1 MNERSDDGTAGTL
14 VGRLSESSQRRRARR
29 AEQTS
34 TWLPRWRNRRSRRRA
49 CVALAAS
56 LLTMTAGAVLVL
68 VVGDLDTRAV
78 AVAFAVLWIGGVL
91 AAMACWVALQVLTGH
106 VGELP
111 TGVLDEREVAAR
123 NAARAQG
130 FQVGIVA
137 ALVPMMYLLFTS
149 SPGEPSTTAYPGALL
164 VAVSIFAGAFSPTAI
179 VAWRQVDDEP
189 DEIGPVDETA

>member
-1 MNERSDDGTAGTL
+1 MSTL
-14 VGRLSESSQRRRARR
+14 LHHLSESSQRRRARR
-29 AEQTS
+29 AEQTAS
-34 TWLPRWRNRRSRRRA
+34 WLPRWRNRRSRRRL
-49 CVALAAS
+49 CGALAAS
-56 LLTMTAGAVLVL
+56 LLATTLGALLVL
-68 VVGDLDTRAV
+68 VAGDLETRAV
-78 AVAFAVLWIGGVL
+78 AVAFAVLWVGGIV

-137 ALVPMMYLLFTS
+137 ALVPMLYLLLTS

-164 VAVSIFAGAFSPTAI
+164 VAVAIFAGAFSPTAI

-189 DEIGPVDETA
+189 DEIGPGEQTA